1 LANYQVLVCYSHRN
15 TNSFEAAR
23 RWLTHAE
30 EESKRTGEYEK
41 GKKLVSRHPWWPFRV
56 YLVGTDSQEEA
67 RVADTKERP
76 NPDTQDGSIHF
87 NGMSLLRG
95 VRPVSSEM
103 GSRPLVHKFL
113 EGGTTS
119 VEVLTHLTRI
129 SHPVWRLEDIS
140 LLCVSYLPSDP
151 DRRVGTSDGKNLASE
166 YSVGFSEVDCLCS
179 KMGMSLMSCR

>member
-1 LANYQVLVCYSHRN
+1 MQKCSTQYPISSPYMIVFIAQ
-15 TNSFEAAR
+15 
-23 RWLTHAE
+23 